1 MKEPDNAPLEI
12 EQLGELTAP
21 PESEQ
26 DESVEGKPEPDTST
40 LAPTEAESGLSRI
53 DAAEDREAS

>member
-26 DESVEGKPEPDTST
+26 DESVEGKPEPDT
-40 LAPTEAESGLSRI
+40 
-53 DAAEDREAS
+53 